1 MQKDKYSIEFN
12 VKQAQQSLGTLRT
25 AVKGFIG
32 VLAVREVLQFG
43 NTIIEASRKFQT
55 YENQLRLIT
64 DGSED
69 LNRVM
74 GLLQASA
81 RGTRTSFENFLDLFV
96 KLRVTTDALGIS
108 EERVVAVTEKLSQAL
123 QVAGADTATA
133 NAVIRQFG
141 QAMAS
146 GEVRGD
152 EFRSIVEGLGP
163 ALAIMARESGKTV
176 GELRKMS
183 RAGEL
188 SAEVMFD
195 LFEKSNALTNA
206 FKSQQVT
213 ISQLEQMVSDA
224 FTAATNKVSE
234 STGFA
239 KLYEGILKSILRTLD
254 QIAETDGALVNM
266 NVADIMQGVE
276 KDTIKAADAAEELR
290 QRYLKLLDIGPLDFL
305 IGDKSISEQLK
316 GTYNEQ
322 RKQYR
327 ELYLQL
333 QELAKEQEKQQNE
346 TTARNKKIA
355 EDQKKLNEL
364 INAEVKGIKASVDEA
379 QKYAKLEF
387 GTPLEKANRK
397 LAEAQKTLENL
408 SKAQEVIN
416 KNQHL
421 NSEGLKDYTFEIDAA
436 KKAVAEYQAQV
447 QKLTVTPLN
456 KFYNEL
462 IQNSQNSVQQIE
474 ITKQALEKLNA
485 EFANGN
491 ISLEV
496 YNTALKTLNEAL
508 GKSDKLAVNLK
519 KAVGDYSET
528 LNQSVQD
535 AQVELDQLNMSELE
549 KDIDNVARK
558 MRRDLNTQIKELR
571 DLERQGANKQDID
584 KAIADITRSTEAAI
598 QKQKEIAEQVYEQQR
613 SFEYGWKR
621 AFEEYA
627 DNATNA
633 AKQAEA
639 IFKKTTQTMEDTIVD
654 FVKTGKFE
662 FKGLINDILEQ
673 ILRSQIQQIISQ
685 VFAFGKAGQ
694 GGSALGSLFGGFFAN
709 GGFLPSGKFG
719 IAGENGPELITGPA
733 QITPLQGIGG
743 SQNVVYNIN
752 AVDAI
757 SFKQMVARDP
767 GFIHS
772 VAAQGA
778 RKVPIRR

>member
-32 VLAVREVLQFG
+32 VLAVREVVQFG
-43 NTIIEASRKFQT
+43 QRILESAKKFQT

-64 DGSED
+64 NGTED

-74 GLLQASA
+74 GLLQQSA
-81 RGTRTSFENFLDLFV
+81 IQSRTSFENFLDLFV

-108 EERVVAVTEKLSQAL
+108 EERVISVTEKLSQAL

-183 RAGEL
+183 RSGEL

-195 LFEKSNALTNA
+195 LFEKSTALTNA

-213 ISQLEQMVSDA
+213 IAQLETALGDA
-224 FTAATNKVSE
+224 FDRAANKIAE

-239 KLYEGILKSILRTLD
+239 KLYENVLKNITRTLD
-254 QIAETDGALVNM
+254 KIGETEGALVNL
-266 NVADIMQGVE
+266 NTDQILKGVE
-276 KDTIKAADAAEELR
+276 DGSIRAADAVEELNKKIKDAFAQSTLGFGVPNPR
-290 QRYLKLLDIGPLDFL
+290 LLKQAKELQKELDPVIKKL
-305 IGDKSISEQLK
+305 E
-316 GTYNEQ
+316 
-322 RKQYR
+322 
-327 ELYLQL
+327 
-333 QELAKEQEKQQNE
+333 ELAVTQKKQQEE
-346 TTARNKKIA
+346 TTARQRKIS

-364 INAEVKGIKASVDEA
+364 INAEVKGIKASVDQA

-408 SKAQEVIN
+408 SKAQEIVN
-416 KNQHL
+416 KNQQL
-421 NSEGLKDYTFEIDAA
+421 NAGGLKDYTFEIEAA
-436 KKAVAEYQAQV
+436 KKAVAEYTSEI
-447 QKLTVTPLN
+447 QKLTVTPLD
-456 KFYNEL
+456 KFYSTL
-462 IQNSQNSVQQIE
+462 IQESQNSVEQVKISQ
-474 ITKQALEKLNA
+474 QALARLNE
-485 EFANGN
+485 EFAKGQL
-491 ISLEV
+491 SLEV
-496 YNTALKTLNEAL
+496 YNKALETLTGSLSKAE
-508 GKSDKLAVNLK
+508 KLASDLK
-519 KAVGDYSET
+519 SSIDDYSESLT
-528 LNQSVQD
+528 QGVQD

-549 KDIDNVARK
+549 KDVDNVARK

-571 DLERQGANKQDID
+571 ELESQGANKQDID
-584 KAIADITRSTEAAI
+584 RAIADITRSTEAAI

-633 AKQAEA
+633 AKKAEE

>member
-1 MQKDKYSIEFN
+1 
-12 VKQAQQSLGTLRT
+12 
-25 AVKGFIG
+25 
-32 VLAVREVLQFG
+32 
-43 NTIIEASRKFQT
+43 
-55 YENQLRLIT
+55 
-64 DGSED
+64 
-69 LNRVM
+69 
-74 GLLQASA
+74 
-81 RGTRTSFENFLDLFV
+81 
-96 KLRVTTDALGIS
+96 LRVTTDALGIS
-108 EERVVAVTEKLSQAL
+108 EERVISVTEKLSQAL

-183 RAGEL
+183 RSGEL

-195 LFEKSNALTNA
+195 LFEKSTALTNA

-213 ISQLEQMVSDA
+213 IAQLETALGDA
-224 FTAATNKVSE
+224 FDRAANKIAE

-239 KLYEGILKSILRTLD
+239 KLYENVLKNITRTLD
-254 QIAETDGALVNM
+254 KIGETEGALVNL
-266 NVADIMQGVE
+266 NTDQILKGVE
-276 KDTIKAADAAEELR
+276 DGSIRAADAVEELNKKIKDAFAQSTLGFGVPNPR
-290 QRYLKLLDIGPLDFL
+290 LLKQAKELQKELDPVIKKL
-305 IGDKSISEQLK
+305 E
-316 GTYNEQ
+316 
-322 RKQYR
+322 
-327 ELYLQL
+327 
-333 QELAKEQEKQQNE
+333 ELAVTQKKQQEE
-346 TTARNKKIA
+346 TTARQRKIS

-364 INAEVKGIKASVDEA
+364 INAEVKGIKASVDQA

-408 SKAQEVIN
+408 SKAQEIVN
-416 KNQHL
+416 KNQQL
-421 NSEGLKDYTFEIDAA
+421 NAGGLKDYTFEIEAA
-436 KKAVAEYQAQV
+436 KKAVAEYTSEI
-447 QKLTVTPLN
+447 QKLTVTPLD
-456 KFYNEL
+456 KFYSTL
-462 IQNSQNSVQQIE
+462 IQESQNSVEQVKISQ
-474 ITKQALEKLNA
+474 QALARLNE
-485 EFANGN
+485 EFAKGQL
-491 ISLEV
+491 SLEV
-496 YNTALKTLNEAL
+496 YNKALETLTGSLSKAE
-508 GKSDKLAVNLK
+508 KLASDLK
-519 KAVGDYSET
+519 SSIDDYSESLT
-528 LNQSVQD
+528 QGVQD

-549 KDIDNVARK
+549 KDVDNVARK

-571 DLERQGANKQDID
+571 ELESQGANKQDID
-584 KAIADITRSTEAAI
+584 RAIADITRSTEAAI

-633 AKQAEA
+633 AKKAEE

>member
-32 VLAVREVLQFG
+32 VLAVREVVQFG
-43 NTIIEASRKFQT
+43 QRILESAKKFQT

-64 DGSED
+64 NGTED

-74 GLLQASA
+74 GLLQQSA
-81 RGTRTSFENFLDLFV
+81 IQSRTSFENFLDLFV

-108 EERVVAVTEKLSQAL
+108 EERVISVTEKLSQAL

-183 RAGEL
+183 RSGEL

-195 LFEKSNALTNA
+195 LFEKSTALTNA

-213 ISQLEQMVSDA
+213 IAQLETALGDA
-224 FTAATNKVSE
+224 FDRAANKIAE

-239 KLYEGILKSILRTLD
+239 KLYENVLKNITRTLD
-254 QIAETDGALVNM
+254 KIGETEGALVNL
-266 NVADIMQGVE
+266 NTDQILKGVE
-276 KDTIKAADAAEELR
+276 DGSIRAADAVEELNKKIKDAFAQSTLGFGVPNPR
-290 QRYLKLLDIGPLDFL
+290 LLKQAKELQKELDPVIKKL
-305 IGDKSISEQLK
+305 E
-316 GTYNEQ
+316 
-322 RKQYR
+322 
-327 ELYLQL
+327 
-333 QELAKEQEKQQNE
+333 ELAVTQKKQQEE
-346 TTARNKKIA
+346 TTARQRKIS

-364 INAEVKGIKASVDEA
+364 INAEVKGIKASVDQA

-408 SKAQEVIN
+408 SKAQEIVN
-416 KNQHL
+416 KNQQL
-421 NSEGLKDYTFEIDAA
+421 NAGGLKDYTFEIEAA
-436 KKAVAEYQAQV
+436 KKAVAEYTSEI
-447 QKLTVTPLN
+447 QKLTVTPLD
-456 KFYNEL
+456 KFYSTL
-462 IQNSQNSVQQIE
+462 IQESQNSVEQVKISQ
-474 ITKQALEKLNA
+474 QALARLNE
-485 EFANGN
+485 EFAKGQL
-491 ISLEV
+491 SLEV
-496 YNTALKTLNEAL
+496 YNKALETLTGSLSKAE
-508 GKSDKLAVNLK
+508 KLASDLK
-519 KAVGDYSET
+519 SSIDDYSESLT
-528 LNQSVQD
+528 QGVQD

-549 KDIDNVARK
+549 KDIDNVSRK

-571 DLERQGANKQDID
+571 ELESQGANKQDID
-584 KAIADITRSTEAAI
+584 RAIADITRSTEAAI

-633 AKQAEA
+633 AKKAEE